1 MTLNDNLDQILTP
14 HLNSVLDTFIINLEE
29 SLELK
34 GSFSEEEKKEFISL
48 LAEVMEI
55 AVGYE
60 DLIAPAIKDKITN
73 IKHLL
78 SKTDTIHDD
87 EEHPLNT
94 QPLSDTQEN

>member
-1 MTLNDNLDQILTP
+1 MNDSLDQILTP
-14 HLNSVLDTFIINLEE
+14 HLNSVLDTFILNLEE

-60 DLIAPAIKDKITN
+60 DLIAPTIKDKITN
-73 IKHLL
+73 IKHIL
-78 SKTDTIHDD
+78 SETDIVHEG

-94 QPLSDTQEN
+94 TPLSNTQEN

>member
-1 MTLNDNLDQILTP
+1 MILNNNLDQILAP

-29 SLELK
+29 SLKLK
-34 GSFSEEEKKEFISL
+34 GSFSEEEKKEFIPL
-48 LAEVMEI
+48 LAEMMEI

-60 DLIAPAIKDKITN
+60 DLISPTIKDKITN
-73 IKHLL
+73 IKHIL
-78 SKTDTIHDD
+78 SEIDTVHEG

>member
-1 MTLNDNLDQILTP
+1 MNDSLDQILTP
-14 HLNSVLDTFIINLEE
+14 HLNSVLDTFILNLEE

-60 DLIAPAIKDKITN
+60 DLIAPTIKDKITN
-73 IKHLL
+73 IKHIL
-78 SKTDTIHDD
+78 SETDIVHEG
-87 EEHPLNT
+87 EEHPLNI